1 MSAKFVAQR
10 LLHGG
15 LVLWIVATAVFFLFR
30 VIPGDPAAM
39 TLGFDAPP
47 EALAA
52 LRAEMG
58 LDKPLHVQYATWL
71 FNLARWDLGRS
82 ATSGNAPVASLVFP
96 SLWRT
101 LELASL
107 SMLVAI
113 GIALPLGMVSALRV
127 GSAIDQLVRVVT
139 TIGFSMPTYVLGIA
153 ALLVFAEMIPLLP
166 SAGYVPPSE
175 DLVLHIKYLI
185 LPAASVG
192 LVMAARLARFMRA
205 GMLDVLSQDYV
216 RTAYAKGLPGW
227 RVNARHALP
236 NAILAFVTEVGVNFG
251 LLIGGMVV
259 IEQVFT
265 WPGLG
270 WLMIQSTLNRAYDVV
285 QIAVLISAA
294 AFVIVNLLVDLSYG
308 AMDPRIAY
316 E

>member
-1 MSAKFVAQR
+1 VSVKYVAQR
-10 LLHGG
+10 LVHGV

-47 EALAA
+47 QALAA
-52 LRAEMG
+52 VRAEMG
-58 LDKPLHVQYATWL
+58 LDRPLHVQYASWL
-71 FNLARWDLGRS
+71 FNLLRWDLGRS
-82 ATSGNAPVASLVFP
+82 PTNGNAPVASLVFP

-107 SMLVAI
+107 SMLV
-113 GIALPLGMVSALRV
+113 GVSIALPLGMLSALRV
-127 GSAIDQLVRVVT
+127 GSSVDQLARVVT
-139 TIGFSMPTYVLGIA
+139 TIGFSMPTYVLGIV

-166 SAGYVPPSE
+166 SAGYVPPTE
-175 DLVLHIKYLI
+175 DLVLHLKHLI

-192 LVMAARLARFMRA
+192 FVMAARLARFMRA

-216 RTAYAKGLPGW
+216 RTAYAKGVPGW

-236 NAILAFVTEVGVNFG
+236 NAMLAFVTEVGVNFG
-251 LLIGGMVV
+251 LLLGGMVV
-259 IEQVFT
+259 IEQVFA

-285 QIAVLISAA
+285 QVAVLFSAA
-294 AFVIVNLLVDLSYG
+294 AFVIVNLAVDLSYCVL
-308 AMDPRIAY
+308 DPRIAY

>member
-1 MSAKFVAQR
+1 VSLRYVAQR
-10 LLHGG
+10 LLHGA
-15 LVLWIVATAVFFLFR
+15 LVLWIVATSVFFLFR

-47 EALAA
+47 EALTA
-52 LRAEMG
+52 LRTEMG

-71 FNLARWDLGRS
+71 FRLMRWDLGRS
-82 ATSGNAPVASLVFP
+82 ATSGNAPVAGLVFP

-107 SMLVAI
+107 SMILAI
-113 GIALPLGMVSALRV
+113 VIAVPLGMLAALRV
-127 GSAIDQLVRVVT
+127 GSAIDQVARVVT

-175 DLVLHIKYLI
+175 DLVLHLKYLI

-216 RTAYAKGLPGW
+216 RTAYAKGLPRW

-285 QIAVLISAA
+285 QISVLICAA
-294 AFVIVNLLVDLSYG
+294 AFVIVNLLVDVSYG
-308 AMDPRIAY
+308 ILDPRIAY

>member
-1 MSAKFVAQR
+1 VSGRYVVHR
-10 LLHGG
+10 LLHGA
-15 LVLWIVATAVFFLFR
+15 LVLWIVATAVFLLFR
-30 VIPGDPAAM
+30 VIPGDPATM

-47 EALAA
+47 EARAA

-58 LDKPLHVQYATWL
+58 LDKPLHVQYGTWL
-71 FNLARWDLGRS
+71 FNLLRGNLGRS
-82 ATSGNAPVASLVFP
+82 ATHGNAPVAALVFP

-101 LELASL
+101 LELATL
-107 SMLVAI
+107 SMVLAVA
-113 GIALPLGMVSALRV
+113 IALPLGMLSALRV
-127 GSAIDQLVRVVT
+127 DSPVDHLARVIT
-139 TIGFSMPTYVLGIA
+139 TLGFSMPTYVLGIA
-153 ALLVFAEMIPLLP
+153 ALLVFAELIPVLP
-166 SAGYVPPSE
+166 SAGYVPLFE
-175 DLVLHIKYLI
+175 DAVLHLKYLV

-192 LVMAARLARFMRA
+192 LVLAARLARFMRA
-205 GMLDVLSQDYV
+205 GMLDVLGQDYV
-216 RTAYAKGLPGW
+216 RTAYAKGLPAW

-259 IEQVFT
+259 IEQIFT

-285 QIAVLISAA
+285 QVAVLISAA
-294 AFVIVNLLVDLSYG
+294 AFVLVNLIVDLSYG
-308 AMDPRIAY
+308 VLDPRIAY

>member
-1 MSAKFVAQR
+1 MSVKYVAQR
-10 LLHGG
+10 LVHGV

-47 EALAA
+47 QALAA
-52 LRAEMG
+52 VRAEMG
-58 LDKPLHVQYATWL
+58 LDRPLHVQYASWL
-71 FNLARWDLGRS
+71 LNLLRWDLGRS
-82 ATSGNAPVASLVFP
+82 PTNGNAPVASLVFP

-107 SMLVAI
+107 SMLV
-113 GIALPLGMVSALRV
+113 GVSIALPLGMLSALRV
-127 GSAIDQLVRVVT
+127 GSSVDQLARVVT
-139 TIGFSMPTYVLGIA
+139 TIGFSMPTYVLGIV
-153 ALLVFAEMIPLLP
+153 ALLVFAEMIPVLP
-166 SAGYVPPSE
+166 SAGYVPPTE
-175 DLVLHIKYLI
+175 DLVLHLKHLI

-192 LVMAARLARFMRA
+192 FVMAARLARFMRA

-216 RTAYAKGLPGW
+216 RTAYAKGVPGW

-236 NAILAFVTEVGVNFG
+236 NAMLAFVTEVGVNFG
-251 LLIGGMVV
+251 LLLGGMVV
-259 IEQVFT
+259 IEQVFA

-285 QIAVLISAA
+285 QVAVLFSAA
-294 AFVIVNLLVDLSYG
+294 AFVIVNLAVDLSYCVL
-308 AMDPRIAY
+308 DPRIAY

>member
-1 MSAKFVAQR
+1 MPVRYVVHR

-30 VIPGDPAAM
+30 VVPGDPATM
-39 TLGFDAPP
+39 TLGFDAAP
-47 EALAA
+47 EARAA

-58 LDKPLHVQYATWL
+58 LDKPLHTQYATWL
-71 FNLARWDLGRS
+71 FNLLRGDLGRS
-82 ATSGNAPVASLVFP
+82 ATHGNAPVASLVFP

-107 SMLVAI
+107 SMLIAV
-113 GIALPLGMVSALRV
+113 GIALPLGMISALRV
-127 GSAIDQLVRVVT
+127 GSSVDQLARVVT

-153 ALLVFAEMIPLLP
+153 ALLVFAETIPLLP
-166 SAGYVPPSE
+166 AAGYVSPTE
-175 DLVLHIKYLI
+175 DPILHFKHLV

-192 LVMAARLARFMRA
+192 LVLAARLARFMRA

-216 RTAYAKGLPGW
+216 RTAYAKGLPSW
-227 RVNARHALP
+227 RVNSRHALP
-236 NAILAFVTEVGVNFG
+236 NAMLAFVTEVGVNFG

-285 QIAVLISAA
+285 QVAVLISAA
-294 AFVIVNLLVDLSYG
+294 AFVIVNLLVDLSYSVL
-308 AMDPRIAY
+308 DPRIAY

>member
-1 MSAKFVAQR
+1 MSVRYVVHR

-30 VIPGDPAAM
+30 VVPGDPASM

-47 EALAA
+47 EARAA

-58 LDKPLHVQYATWL
+58 LDKPLHAQYTTWL
-71 FNLARWDLGRS
+71 FNLLRWDLGRS
-82 ATSGNAPVASLVFP
+82 ATHGNAPVASLVFP

-107 SMLVAI
+107 SMFIAV
-113 GIALPLGMVSALRV
+113 GIALPLGMISALRV
-127 GSAIDQLVRVVT
+127 GTSVDHLTRVVT

-153 ALLVFAEMIPLLP
+153 ALLVFAELIPVLP
-166 SAGYVPPSE
+166 SAGYVPPTE
-175 DLVLHIKYLI
+175 DPVLHIKHLV

-192 LVMAARLARFMRA
+192 LVMAAKLTRFMRA

-227 RVNARHALP
+227 RVNSRHTLP
-236 NAILAFVTEVGVNFG
+236 NAMLAFVTEVGVNLG

-259 IEQVFT
+259 IEQVFA

-285 QIAVLISAA
+285 QVAVLISAA
-294 AFVIVNLLVDLSYG
+294 AFVIVNLAVDLSYSVL
-308 AMDPRIAY
+308 DPRIAY

>member
-1 MSAKFVAQR
+1 MPVRYVVQR

-15 LVLWIVATAVFFLFR
+15 LVLWIVATAVFLLFR
-30 VIPGDPAAM
+30 VVPGDPATM

-47 EALAA
+47 EARAA

-58 LDKPLHVQYATWL
+58 LDKPLHSQYATWI
-71 FNLARWDLGRS
+71 FNLLRGNLGRS
-82 ATSGNAPVASLVFP
+82 ATHGNAPVASLVFP

-107 SMLVAI
+107 SMVVAI
-113 GIALPLGMVSALRV
+113 GIALPLGVVSA
-127 GSAIDQLVRVVT
+127 VRVDSPVDHLARVAT

-175 DLVLHIKYLI
+175 DPVLHLKHLVL
-185 LPAASVG
+185 PATSVG
-192 LVMAARLARFMRA
+192 LVLAARLARFMRA

-216 RTAYAKGLPGW
+216 RTAYAKGLPSM
-227 RVNARHALP
+227 RVNIRHALP

-259 IEQVFT
+259 IEQIFT

-285 QIAVLISAA
+285 QVAVLISAA
-294 AFVIVNLLVDLSYG
+294 AFVIVNLLVDLSYSVL
-308 AMDPRIAY
+308 DPRIAY